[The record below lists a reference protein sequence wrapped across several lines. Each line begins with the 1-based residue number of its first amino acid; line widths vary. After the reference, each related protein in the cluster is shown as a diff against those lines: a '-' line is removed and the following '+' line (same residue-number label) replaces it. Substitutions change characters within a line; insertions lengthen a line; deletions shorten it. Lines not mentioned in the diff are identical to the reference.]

1 MIVVGLDCEELN
13 QKRAELEISTNSMG
27 ELVVI
32 LEALTYRAN
41 KAPGPVAPVAPV
53 GQYRPWTLYT
63 CGTRRA
69 CHTGRAGISLA
80 PPIP

>member
-1 MIVVGLDCEELN
+1 MIVVGLDCEI
-13 QKRAELEISTNSMG
+13 KSGAELEISTNSMG

-53 GQYRPWTLYT
+53 GPVSPRGPCIPVGPVGPVTP
-63 CGTRRA
+63 
-69 CHTGRAGISLA
+69 AGPASPLA
-80 PPIP
+80 PAIP